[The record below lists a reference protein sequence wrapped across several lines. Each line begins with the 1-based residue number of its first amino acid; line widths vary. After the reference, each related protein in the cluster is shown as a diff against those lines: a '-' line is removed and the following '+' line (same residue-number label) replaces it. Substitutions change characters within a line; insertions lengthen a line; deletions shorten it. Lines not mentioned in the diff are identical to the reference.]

1 MSLWAG
7 ANSEPAFGGAGSTVD
22 ARSAPLSEPLGLDF
36 DGAWHSIGKGDS
48 GVGATLVVVR
58 SQLWG
63 GWRSHVMLG
72 FVTAL
77 ARMRVLPSLARTRRA
92 ESAYERF
99 VDVSQVVN
107 AIMTG

>member
-1 MSLWAG
+1 
-7 ANSEPAFGGAGSTVD
+7 
-22 ARSAPLSEPLGLDF
+22 
-36 DGAWHSIGKGDS
+36 
-48 GVGATLVVVR
+48 
-58 SQLWG
+58 
-63 GWRSHVMLG
+63 MLG

-107 AIMTG
+107 AIMTVGQGAQRSSDY